1 MEPRLYK
8 YCCLESILYHGQRT
22 DWKIH
27 RFTWTIPGIKELPYL
42 QRLCCLNLWTLEKDE
57 LRANLIEVY
66 KMINGL
72 TDVKLEGFLNSTL
85 TPILEVITEKET
97 L

>member
-1 MEPRLYK
+1 
-8 YCCLESILYHGQRT
+8 
-22 DWKIH
+22 
-27 RFTWTIPGIKELPYL
+27 
-42 QRLCCLNLWTLEKDE
+42 LEKDE